1 MRQNI
6 GDPSVH
12 ERVDEKGFTAQR
24 NHSVKRASHF
34 PQSTLDRVK
43 LRDMAEMTGHTKIL
57 DVGELWNGEQ
67 FLKNLQRASL
77 MDQHFRSFGI
87 GSDRYR
93 LYRQCAD
100 VDLALD
106 QSTTLN

>member
-1 MRQNI
+1 
-6 GDPSVH
+6 
-12 ERVDEKGFTAQR
+12 
-24 NHSVKRASHF
+24 
-34 PQSTLDRVK
+34 
-43 LRDMAEMTGHTKIL
+43 
-57 DVGELWNGEQ
+57 
-67 FLKNLQRASL
+67 